1 MASFYASMA
10 ATSLRLL
17 QKFGQS
23 IVLARTTGE
32 EIDPITGA
40 VTAGTD
46 ASVTTTGVLLKYPD
60 SMIDG
65 TRILSSDRRMIISNE
80 QVPQPSDKPT
90 LNNQEWSIIG
100 IETLSPAGT
109 DVIYELQVRR

>member
-1 MASFYASMA
+1 MA
-10 ATSLRLL
+10 ATALRLL
-17 QKFGQS
+17 TKFGQS
-23 IVLARTTGE
+23 ITLARTTGSSV
-32 EIDPITGA
+32 DPVTGT
-40 VTAGTD
+40 VTAGSD

-65 TRILSSDRRMIISNE
+65 TRIIASDRRMIVSNE
-80 QVPQPSDKPT
+80 QVPDPSDKPT
-90 LNNQEWSIIG
+90 LNGQDWSIVN